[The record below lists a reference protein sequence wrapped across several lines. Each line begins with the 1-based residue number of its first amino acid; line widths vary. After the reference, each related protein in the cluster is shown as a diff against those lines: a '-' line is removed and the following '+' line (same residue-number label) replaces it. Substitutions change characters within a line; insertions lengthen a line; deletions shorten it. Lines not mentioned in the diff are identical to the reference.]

1 MLKTPY
7 RALPG
12 CLRRPSSQ
20 CVVGLTSNS
29 LSRFAR
35 NISNNKS
42 ESNGQSRTQEQR
54 KRPVFLASALSATAT
69 TIGGTLLYTI
79 VSHDKQKDDDSHY
92 ASRAEMELAVEDI
105 RKALGEDAVSIE
117 DEILHSHGYSD
128 WSTINI
134 DRLPVAVTFP
144 KTTEEVATI
153 AKICHKRRVPMS
165 MYFTEN
171 DRASITD
178 GQVPYSGGSSV
189 EGHFSAPFGGVS
201 VDFVNMNQILEMHS
215 DDLNVVVQPSVP
227 WMDLNEKIKDTGLFF
242 PIDPGPSAQIGGMV
256 GTNCS
261 GTNAVKYGTMRDWV
275 VNLTVVLSDG
285 TILKTR
291 RRPRK
296 SSAGYN
302 LNSLFVGSE
311 GTLGFVTEA
320 TLKLAPIPEHTG
332 IAVVTF
338 PSVKAAATMAIEVIR
353 RGVPISAVEILDEVL
368 MSVINKMG
376 ATSRKWNEVPTLFF
390 KFSGSD
396 AIVKDSIAQ
405 VQSISKKHH
414 ANGFQYE
421 SDPEKQK
428 ALWSARKEALWSM
441 MALRETDGHVWSTDV
456 AVPLSRVSELIDI
469 SKKELVELGLFGSI
483 LGHIGDGN
491 FHETILFEEKQRK
504 EVEDCVHKMV
514 SRAIEMEGTCTGEHG
529 VGLGKKEFLREEV
542 GEVPI
547 QVMRAIKTSLDPL
560 WLMNPGKIFDRK

>member
-1 MLKTPY
+1 MLKTPF
-7 RALPG
+7 RALQG
-12 CLRRPSSQ
+12 CLGRPASKR
-20 CVVGLTSNS
+20 CTV
-29 LSRFAR
+29 R
-35 NISNNKS
+35 S

-54 KRPVFLASALSATAT
+54 KKPVFLASALSATAA

-79 VSHDKQKDDDSHY
+79 VSHEKQENDESQY
-92 ASRAEMELAVEDI
+92 ASRAEMELAVEEI
-105 RKALGEDAVSIE
+105 RKTLGEDAVSIE

-128 WSTINI
+128 WSTTNIN
-134 DRLPVAVTFP
+134 RLPVAVAFP
-144 KTTEEVATI
+144 TTTEEVATI
-153 AKICHKRRVPMS
+153 AKICHKRRVPM
-165 MYFTEN
+165 
-171 DRASITD
+171 I
-178 GQVPYSGGSSV
+178 PYSGGSSV

-201 VDFVNMNQILEMHS
+201 VDFVNMNQILEVHS

-227 WMDLNEKIKDTGLFF
+227 WMELNEKIKDTGLFF

-285 TILKTR
+285 TTLKTR

-296 SSAGYN
+296 SSAGYS

-368 MSVINKMG
+368 MSVINRMG
-376 ATSRKWNEVPTLFF
+376 ATSMKWNEVPTLFF

-396 AIVKDSIAQ
+396 ALVKDSIAQ

-414 ANGFQYE
+414 ANNFQYE
-421 SDPEKQK
+421 SDPHKQK

-469 SKKELVELGLFGSI
+469 SKKELVELALFGSI

-542 GEVPI
+542 GDVPI

-560 WLMNPGKIFDRK
+560 WLMNPGKIFDRKD

>member
-7 RALPG
+7 RALHG
-12 CLRRPSSQ
+12 CLRRPAPSR
-20 CVVGLTSNS
+20 CVVGLTPIHASHMP
-29 LSRFAR
+29 RH
-35 NISNNKS
+35 ISGGKS
-42 ESNGQSRTQEQR
+42 ESNGQRQSQEQR
-54 KRPVFLASALSATAT
+54 KSPVFLASALSATAT

-92 ASRAEMELAVEDI
+92 ASRAEMELAVEEI

-117 DEILHSHGYSD
+117 DEILYSHGYSD

-153 AKICHKRRVPMS
+153 AKICHKRRVPM
-165 MYFTEN
+165 
-171 DRASITD
+171 I
-178 GQVPYSGGSSV
+178 PYSGGSSV

-201 VDFVNMNQILEMHS
+201 VDFVNMNQILEVHS

-368 MSVINKMG
+368 MSVINRMG

-529 VGLGKKEFLREEV
+529 VGLGKKESLLEEV

-560 WLMNPGKIFDRK
+560 WLMNPGKIFDRKD

>member
-7 RALPG
+7 RALSG
-12 CLRRPSSQ
+12 CLRRPTSQ
-20 CVVGLTSNS
+20 CVVGLTVNWAYSTARRVSNG
-29 LSRFAR
+29 
-35 NISNNKS
+35 KS
-42 ESNGQSRTQEQR
+42 EYNGKSRTQEKR
-54 KRPVFLASALSATAT
+54 KRPLFLASALSATAT
-69 TIGGTLLYTI
+69 TIGGTLLYTV
-79 VSHDKQKDDDSHY
+79 VSHEKQKDDESHY
-92 ASRAEMELAVEDI
+92 ASRAEMELAVEEI

-134 DRLPVAVTFP
+134 ERLPVAVAFP

-153 AKICHKRRVPMS
+153 AKICHERRVPM
-165 MYFTEN
+165 
-171 DRASITD
+171 I
-178 GQVPYSGGSSV
+178 PYSGGSSV

-353 RGVPISAVEILDEVL
+353 RGIPISAVEILDEVL
-368 MSVINKMG
+368 MSVINRMG
-376 ATSRKWNEVPTLFF
+376 ATSRTWKEEPTLFF

-396 AIVKDSIAQ
+396 AIVKDSITQ

-514 SRAIEMEGTCTGEHG
+514 SRAIEMDGTCTGEHG
-529 VGLGKKEFLREEV
+529 VGLGKKDFLREEV

-560 WLMNPGKIFDRK
+560 WLMNPGKIFDRKD

>member
-1 MLKTPY
+1 M
-7 RALPG
+7 
-12 CLRRPSSQ
+12 
-20 CVVGLTSNS
+20 
-29 LSRFAR
+29 
-35 NISNNKS
+35 
-42 ESNGQSRTQEQR
+42 
-54 KRPVFLASALSATAT
+54 FLASALSATAT
-69 TIGGTLLYTI
+69 TIGGTLLYTV
-79 VSHDKQKDDDSHY
+79 VSHEKQKDDEPHY
-92 ASRAEMELAVEDI
+92 ASRAEMELAVEEI

-134 DRLPVAVTFP
+134 ERLPVAVAFP
-144 KTTEEVATI
+144 KTTEEVAAI
-153 AKICHKRRVPMS
+153 AKICHKRRVPM
-165 MYFTEN
+165 
-171 DRASITD
+171 I
-178 GQVPYSGGSSV
+178 PYSGGSSV

-353 RGVPISAVEILDEVL
+353 RGIPISAVEILDEVL
-368 MSVINKMG
+368 MSVINRMG
-376 ATSRKWNEVPTLFF
+376 ATSRKWKEEPTLFF

-396 AIVKDSIAQ
+396 AVVKDSIIQ
-405 VQSISKKHH
+405 VQTISKKHH

-456 AVPLSRVSELIDI
+456 AVPLSRVSELIDT

-560 WLMNPGKIFDRK
+560 WLMNPGKIFDRRD

>member
-1 MLKTPY
+1 MLKTPN
-7 RALPG
+7 RTLPG
-12 CLRRPSSQ
+12 CLRRAASRSL
-20 CVVGLTSNS
+20 VGWTTSRAPQ
-29 LSRFAR
+29 LAR
-35 NISNNKS
+35 PISNIKS
-42 ESNGQSRTQEQR
+42 ESNGQRRTQEQR
-54 KRPVFLASALSATAT
+54 KRPVYLASALSATAT

-92 ASRAEMELAVEDI
+92 ANRAEMELAVEEI
-105 RKALGEDAVSIE
+105 RRALGEDTVSIE

-153 AKICHKRRVPMS
+153 AKICHKRRVPM
-165 MYFTEN
+165 
-171 DRASITD
+171 I
-178 GQVPYSGGSSV
+178 PYSGGSSV

-201 VDFVNMNQILEMHS
+201 VDFVNMNQILETHS

-338 PSVKAAATMAIEVIR
+338 PSVKTAATMAIEVIR

-414 ANGFQYE
+414 ANDFQYE

-456 AVPLSRVSELIDI
+456 AVPLSRVSDLIDI

-514 SRAIEMEGTCTGEHG
+514 SRAIEMQGTCTGEHG

-560 WLMNPGKIFDRK
+560 WLMNPGKIFDRKD

>member
-12 CLRRPSSQ
+12 YLRRPAPRSA
-20 CVVGLTSNS
+20 VGLSARRPFHNTS
-29 LSRFAR
+29 FER
-35 NISNNKS
+35 NNTS
-42 ESNGQSRTQEQR
+42 ETKRHSRTQEQR
-54 KRPVFLASALSATAT
+54 NNPVFLASALSATAT

-79 VSHDKQKDDDSHY
+79 VSHEKEKDGESQY
-92 ASRAEMELAVEDI
+92 ANRDEMESAVEEI

-153 AKICHKRRVPMS
+153 AKICHKRRVPM
-165 MYFTEN
+165 
-171 DRASITD
+171 I
-178 GQVPYSGGSSV
+178 PYSGGSSV

-227 WMDLNEKIKDTGLFF
+227 WMDLNEKIKESGLFF

-261 GTNAVKYGTMRDWV
+261 GTNAVKYGTMKDWV
-275 VNLTVVLSDG
+275 VNLTLVLSDG

-338 PSVKAAATMAIEVIR
+338 PSIKAAATMAIEVIR

-368 MSVINKMG
+368 MSVINRMG

-396 AIVKDSIAQ
+396 VIVKDSITQ
-405 VQSISKKHH
+405 VQRISKKHQ

-469 SKKELVELGLFGSI
+469 SKKDLVKLGLFGSI

-529 VGLGKKEFLREEV
+529 VGLGKKDFLREEV

-560 WLMNPGKIFDRK
+560 WLMNPGKIFDRRD

>member
-12 CLRRPSSQ
+12 CFRGPASRSAAGLLPNRPFHHTRSKNRE
-20 CVVGLTSNS
+20 G
-29 LSRFAR
+29 
-35 NISNNKS
+35 S
-42 ESNGQSRTQEQR
+42 ESNRQRRTQEQR
-54 KRPVFLASALSATAT
+54 KNPVFLASALSATAT

-79 VSHDKQKDDDSHY
+79 VSHDNKKDDESQY
-92 ASRAEMELAVEDI
+92 AGRAEMELAVDEI

-153 AKICHKRRVPMS
+153 AKICHKRRVPM
-165 MYFTEN
+165 
-171 DRASITD
+171 I
-178 GQVPYSGGSSV
+178 PYSGGSSV

-368 MSVINKMG
+368 MSVINRMG
-376 ATSRKWNEVPTLFF
+376 ATSRNWNEVPTLFF

-421 SDPEKQK
+421 NDPEKQK

-514 SRAIEMEGTCTGEHG
+514 SRAIAMQGTCTGEHG
-529 VGLGKKEFLREEV
+529 VGLGKKDFLREEV
-542 GEVPI
+542 GDVPI
-547 QVMRAIKTSLDPL
+547 HVMRAIKTSLDPL
-560 WLMNPGKIFDRK
+560 WLMNPGKIFDRRD

>member
-7 RALPG
+7 RALSG
-12 CLRRPSSQ
+12 CLRRLPSQ
-20 CVVGLTSNS
+20 CVVGRTVNRALPTARRFSNG
-29 LSRFAR
+29 
-35 NISNNKS
+35 KS
-42 ESNGQSRTQEQR
+42 EHNGKSRTQEKR
-54 KRPVFLASALSATAT
+54 KRPMFLASALSATAT
-69 TIGGTLLYTI
+69 TIGGTLLYTV
-79 VSHDKQKDDDSHY
+79 VSHEKQKDDEPHY
-92 ASRAEMELAVEDI
+92 ASRAEMELAVEEI

-134 DRLPVAVTFP
+134 ERLPVAVTFP
-144 KTTEEVATI
+144 KTTEEVAAI
-153 AKICHKRRVPMS
+153 AKICHKRRVPM
-165 MYFTEN
+165 
-171 DRASITD
+171 I
-178 GQVPYSGGSSV
+178 PYSGGSSV

-353 RGVPISAVEILDEVL
+353 RGIPISAVEILDEVL
-368 MSVINKMG
+368 MSVINRMG
-376 ATSRKWNEVPTLFF
+376 ATSRKWKEEPTLFF

-396 AIVKDSIAQ
+396 AVVKDSIIQ
-405 VQSISKKHH
+405 VQTISKKHH

-456 AVPLSRVSELIDI
+456 AVPLSRVSELIDT

-560 WLMNPGKIFDRK
+560 WLMNPGKIFDRRD

>member
-20 CVVGLTSNS
+20 CVVGLASNS
-29 LSRFAR
+29 LSRFAQ
-35 NISNNKS
+35 NSSSSKS

-54 KRPVFLASALSATAT
+54 KRPMFLASALSATAT

-79 VSHDKQKDDDSHY
+79 VSHDKQKDDDSRY
-92 ASRAEMELAVEDI
+92 ASRAEMEVAVEEI

-117 DEILHSHGYSD
+117 GEILHSHGYSD

-144 KTTEEVATI
+144 KTTEEVAII
-153 AKICHKRRVPMS
+153 AKICHKRRVPM
-165 MYFTEN
+165 
-171 DRASITD
+171 I
-178 GQVPYSGGSSV
+178 PYSGGSSV

-514 SRAIEMEGTCTGEHG
+514 SRAIEMDGTCTGEHG

-560 WLMNPGKIFDRK
+560 WLMNPGKIFDRKD

>member
-7 RALPG
+7 RALSG
-12 CLRRPSSQ
+12 CLRRLPSQ
-20 CVVGLTSNS
+20 CVVGLTVNRAFPTARRFSNG
-29 LSRFAR
+29 
-35 NISNNKS
+35 KS
-42 ESNGQSRTQEQR
+42 EHNGKSRTQEKR
-54 KRPVFLASALSATAT
+54 KRPMFLASALSATAT
-69 TIGGTLLYTI
+69 TIGGTLLYTV
-79 VSHDKQKDDDSHY
+79 VSHEKQKDDEPHY
-92 ASRAEMELAVEDI
+92 ASRAEMELAVEEI

-134 DRLPVAVTFP
+134 ERLPVAVAFP
-144 KTTEEVATI
+144 KTTEEVAAI
-153 AKICHKRRVPMS
+153 AKICHKRRVPM
-165 MYFTEN
+165 
-171 DRASITD
+171 I
-178 GQVPYSGGSSV
+178 PYSGGSSV

-242 PIDPGPSAQIGGMV
+242 PIDPGPSAQIGGMI

-353 RGVPISAVEILDEVL
+353 RGIPISAVEILDEVL
-368 MSVINKMG
+368 MSVINRMG
-376 ATSRKWNEVPTLFF
+376 ATSRKWKEEPTLFF

-396 AIVKDSIAQ
+396 AVVKDSITQ

-560 WLMNPGKIFDRK
+560 WLMNPGKIFDRRD

>member
-1 MLKTPY
+1 MLRSPSSSLL
-7 RALPG
+7 RS
-12 CLRRPSSQ
+12 LRRPASRSTAELLSYRFVNNATTNQRRSSQ
-20 CVVGLTSNS
+20 
-29 LSRFAR
+29 
-35 NISNNKS
+35 KKD
-42 ESNGQSRTQEQR
+42 ESQTHEQR
-54 KRPVFLASALSATAT
+54 KNPVFLASALSATAT
-69 TIGGTLLYTI
+69 TVGGTLLYTI
-79 VSHDKQKDDDSHY
+79 FSHKKEKDDESQY
-92 ASRAEMELAVEDI
+92 ASRAEMELAVEEI
-105 RKALGEDAVSIE
+105 RRALGEDVVSVE
-117 DEILHSHGYSD
+117 DEILHAHGYSD

-144 KTTEEVATI
+144 KTTEEVAVI
-153 AKICHKRRVPMS
+153 AKICHKRRVPM
-165 MYFTEN
+165 
-171 DRASITD
+171 I
-178 GQVPYSGGSSV
+178 PYSGGSSV

-201 VDFVNMNQILEMHS
+201 VDFVNMNQILEVHS

-296 SSAGYN
+296 SSAGYS

-311 GTLGFVTEA
+311 GTLGFVTEV
-320 TLKLAPIPEHTG
+320 TLKLAPIPEYTG

-338 PSVKAAATMAIEVIR
+338 PSVKAAATMAIDVIR

-368 MSVINKMG
+368 MSVINRMG
-376 ATSRKWNEVPTLFF
+376 ATSMKWNEVPTLFF

-405 VQSISKKHH
+405 VQSISKKHQ

-421 SDPEKQK
+421 SDPHKQK

-456 AVPLSRVSELIDI
+456 AVPLSRVAELIDI

-504 EVEDCVHKMV
+504 QVEDCVHKMV

-529 VGLGKKEFLREEV
+529 VGLGKKDFLREEV
-542 GEVPI
+542 GDVPI

-560 WLMNPGKIFDRK
+560 WLMNPGKIFDHRD

>member
-1 MLKTPY
+1 MLKTPH
-7 RALPG
+7 RALLE
-12 CLRRPSSQ
+12 CLRRPPSQ
-20 CVVGLTSNS
+20 CVVGLTVNRAFPTAR
-29 LSRFAR
+29 RF
-35 NISNNKS
+35 SDGKS
-42 ESNGQSRTQEQR
+42 EHNGKSRTQEKR
-54 KRPVFLASALSATAT
+54 KRPIFLASALSATVT
-69 TIGGTLLYTI
+69 TIGGTLLYTV
-79 VSHDKQKDDDSHY
+79 VSHEKQKDDESHY
-92 ASRAEMELAVEDI
+92 ASRAEMELAVEEI

-134 DRLPVAVTFP
+134 ERLPVAVAFP
-144 KTTEEVATI
+144 KTTEEVAAI
-153 AKICHKRRVPMS
+153 AKICHKRRVPM
-165 MYFTEN
+165 
-171 DRASITD
+171 I
-178 GQVPYSGGSSV
+178 PYSGGSSV

-353 RGVPISAVEILDEVL
+353 RGIPISAVEILDEVL
-368 MSVINKMG
+368 MSVINRMG
-376 ATSRKWNEVPTLFF
+376 ATSRKWKEEPTLFF

-396 AIVKDSIAQ
+396 AVVKDSITQ

-560 WLMNPGKIFDRK
+560 WLMNPGKIFDRRD

>member
-7 RALPG
+7 RALSG
-12 CLRRPSSQ
+12 CLRRLPSQ
-20 CVVGLTSNS
+20 CVMGLTVNRAFPTARRFSNG
-29 LSRFAR
+29 
-35 NISNNKS
+35 KS
-42 ESNGQSRTQEQR
+42 EHNGKSRTQEKR
-54 KRPVFLASALSATAT
+54 KRPMFLASALSATAT
-69 TIGGTLLYTI
+69 TIGGTLLYTV
-79 VSHDKQKDDDSHY
+79 VSHEKQKDDEPHY
-92 ASRAEMELAVEDI
+92 ASRAEMELAVEEI

-134 DRLPVAVTFP
+134 ERLPVAVAFP
-144 KTTEEVATI
+144 KTTEEVAAI
-153 AKICHKRRVPMS
+153 AKICHKRRVPM
-165 MYFTEN
+165 
-171 DRASITD
+171 I
-178 GQVPYSGGSSV
+178 PYSGGSSV

-353 RGVPISAVEILDEVL
+353 RGIPISAVEILDEVL
-368 MSVINKMG
+368 MSVINRMG
-376 ATSRKWNEVPTLFF
+376 ATSRKWKEEPTLFF

-396 AIVKDSIAQ
+396 AVVKDSITQ
-405 VQSISKKHH
+405 VQSISQKHH

-560 WLMNPGKIFDRK
+560 WLMNPGKIFDRRD

>member
-1 MLKTPY
+1 MLRSPLNALLRSLTRPTPRSTPGLLMQ
-7 RALPG
+7 RAVSNATASQTKASKEQHQH
-12 CLRRPSSQ
+12 RR
-20 CVVGLTSNS
+20 
-29 LSRFAR
+29 
-35 NISNNKS
+35 
-42 ESNGQSRTQEQR
+42 QEQR
-54 KRPVFLASALSATAT
+54 KNPVFLASALSATAT

-79 VSHDKQKDDDSHY
+79 ASHKTDKDDESQY
-92 ASRAEMELAVEDI
+92 ASRTEMELAVEEI

-134 DRLPVAVTFP
+134 DRLPVAVAFP
-144 KTTEEVATI
+144 TTTEEVATI
-153 AKICHKRRVPMS
+153 AKICHKRRVPM
-165 MYFTEN
+165 
-171 DRASITD
+171 I
-178 GQVPYSGGSSV
+178 PYSGGSSV

-201 VDFVNMNQILEMHS
+201 VDFVNMNQILEVHS

-227 WMDLNEKIKDTGLFF
+227 WMELNEKIKDTGLFF

-261 GTNAVKYGTMRDWV
+261 GTNAVQYGTMRDWV

-296 SSAGYN
+296 SSAGYS

-368 MSVINKMG
+368 MSVINRMG
-376 ATSRKWNEVPTLFF
+376 ATSMKWNEVPTLFF

-396 AIVKDSIAQ
+396 ALVKDSIAQ

-421 SDPEKQK
+421 SDPHKQK

-514 SRAIEMEGTCTGEHG
+514 SRAIEMDGTCTGEHG
-529 VGLGKKEFLREEV
+529 VGLGKKEFLQEEV
-542 GEVPI
+542 GDVPI

-560 WLMNPGKIFDRK
+560 WLMNPGKIFDRKD

>member
-7 RALPG
+7 RALSG
-12 CLRRPSSQ
+12 CLRRLPSQ
-20 CVVGLTSNS
+20 CVVGLTVNRAFPTARRFSNG
-29 LSRFAR
+29 
-35 NISNNKS
+35 KS
-42 ESNGQSRTQEQR
+42 EHNGKSRTQEKR
-54 KRPVFLASALSATAT
+54 KRPMFLASALSATAT
-69 TIGGTLLYTI
+69 TIGGTLLYTV
-79 VSHDKQKDDDSHY
+79 VSHEKQKDDEPHY
-92 ASRAEMELAVEDI
+92 ASRAEMELAVEEI

-134 DRLPVAVTFP
+134 ERLPVAVAFP
-144 KTTEEVATI
+144 KTTEEVAAI
-153 AKICHKRRVPMS
+153 AKICHKRRVPM
-165 MYFTEN
+165 
-171 DRASITD
+171 I
-178 GQVPYSGGSSV
+178 PYSGGSSV

-353 RGVPISAVEILDEVL
+353 RGIPISAVEILDEVL
-368 MSVINKMG
+368 MSVINRMG
-376 ATSRKWNEVPTLFF
+376 ATSRKWKEEPTLFF

-396 AIVKDSIAQ
+396 AVVKDSITQ

-560 WLMNPGKIFDRK
+560 WLMNPGKIFDRRD

>member
-1 MLKTPY
+1 MLTSSS
-7 RALPG
+7 RVLSR
-12 CLRRPSSQ
+12 CLRRRASPFLTAGPATVRCLHNAKQERAKQSQ
-20 CVVGLTSNS
+20 SHQ
-29 LSRFAR
+29 
-35 NISNNKS
+35 
-42 ESNGQSRTQEQR
+42 QSQEQQ
-54 KRPVFLASALSATAT
+54 KRPLFLASALSATAT
-69 TIGGTLLYTI
+69 TVGGTLLYTLFN
-79 VSHDKQKDDDSHY
+79 HDREREGDKESQY
-92 ASRAEMELAVEDI
+92 ASRAEMELAVQEI
-105 RKALGEDAVSIE
+105 IHALGEDAVSIE

-134 DRLPVAVTFP
+134 DRLPVAVAFP
-144 KTTEEVATI
+144 KTTEDVSII
-153 AKICHKRRVPMS
+153 AKICHKRRVPM
-165 MYFTEN
+165 
-171 DRASITD
+171 I
-178 GQVPYSGGSSV
+178 PYSGGSSV

-201 VDFVNMNQILEMHS
+201 VDFVNMNQILEVHS

-261 GTNAVKYGTMRDWV
+261 GTNAVKYGTMKDWV

-368 MSVINKMG
+368 MSVINRMG

-414 ANGFQYE
+414 AHDFQYE
-421 SDPEKQK
+421 SDPKKQK

-469 SKKELVELGLFGSI
+469 SKKDLVELGLFGSI

-491 FHETILFEEKQRK
+491 FHETILFEDKQRK

-514 SRAIEMEGTCTGEHG
+514 SRAIEMDGTCTGEHG
-529 VGLGKKEFLREEV
+529 IGLGKKDFLREEV
-542 GEVPI
+542 GDVPI
-547 QVMRAIKTSLDPL
+547 QVMRAVKTSLDPL
-560 WLMNPGKIFDRK
+560 WLMNPGKIFDRKA

>member
-1 MLKTPY
+1 MLKTPC
-7 RALPG
+7 RALSG
-12 CLRRPSSQ
+12 CLRKPSSQ
-20 CVVGLTSNS
+20 CVVGLKTD
-29 LSRFAR
+29 RAPQFPR
-35 NISNNKS
+35 NISSGKAK
-42 ESNGQSRTQEQR
+42 SNGQSRTQEPR

-92 ASRAEMELAVEDI
+92 ASRAEMELAVEEI
-105 RKALGEDAVSIE
+105 RQALGEDAVSIE

-144 KTTEEVATI
+144 RTTEEAATI
-153 AKICHKRRVPMS
+153 AKICHERRVPM
-165 MYFTEN
+165 
-171 DRASITD
+171 I
-178 GQVPYSGGSSV
+178 PYSGGSSV

-201 VDFVNMNQILEMHS
+201 VDFVNMNQILEVHS

-338 PSVKAAATMAIEVIR
+338 PSVKAASTMAIEVIR

-368 MSVINKMG
+368 MSVINRMG

-514 SRAIEMEGTCTGEHG
+514 SRAIVMEGTCTGEHG

-560 WLMNPGKIFDRK
+560 WLMNPGKIFDRRD